1 MEITKKVEG
10 SNLQVALEGRLDT
23 MTSKDLEASLKDEIS
38 KVKDVHFD
46 LSKMDYLSSAG
57 LRLLL
62 TYSKALGGKEH
73 VVIIGANAVVKE
85 IFAAT
90 AFNNFVTI
98 K

>member
-62 TYSKALGGKEH
+62 TYSKALGGKKH
-73 VVIIGANAVVKE
+73 VVISGANAVVKE

>member
-1 MEITKKVEG
+1 MEITKKANKSCLEV
-10 SNLQVALEGRLDT
+10 SLEGRLDT
-23 MTSKDLEASLKDEIS
+23 VTSKDLEASLKDEIS
-38 KVKDVHFD
+38 KFKDIHFD

-62 TYSKALGGKEH
+62 AYSKALGGKEH
-73 VVIIGANAVVKE
+73 VVIVGANAVIKE

-90 AFNNFVTI
+90 AFSNFVTI

>member
-1 MEITKKVEG
+1 MEVSKKIVG
-10 SNLQVALEGRLDT
+10 SSLEVSLKGRLDT

-38 KVKDVHFD
+38 KVKDIHFD
-46 LSKMDYLSSAG
+46 LKNMDYLSSAG

-73 VVIIGANAVVKE
+73 VVIAGANAVVKE

-90 AFNNFVTI
+90 AFSNFVTI